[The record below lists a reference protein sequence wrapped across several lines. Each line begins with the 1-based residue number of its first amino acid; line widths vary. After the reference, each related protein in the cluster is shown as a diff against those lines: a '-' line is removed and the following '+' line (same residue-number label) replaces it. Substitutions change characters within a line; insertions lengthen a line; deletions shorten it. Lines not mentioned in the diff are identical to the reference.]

1 MVGRGEAPPLSV
13 ECITE
18 GVEGDYAVLNDEA
31 RLKVLPLSK
40 IKAAKH
46 LHAQGQKNMEAT
58 LRQLH
63 AMGEGAYLHEA
74 LHAKHADLLK
84 YLLYPLHDALSVC
97 TKAHLERCPGSL
109 MRKKAGEVPLESTQ
123 GLWSAHVVTQE
134 EEAVALQAEAA
145 RKGED
150 AAIEEAARMVEQ
162 AKQA

>member
-63 AMGEGAYLHEA
+63 AMGEGASLHEA

-97 TKAHLERCPGSL
+97 TKAHLERWTCISPNHKDIELLQVPRFLDAEEGGRGS
-109 MRKKAGEVPLESTQ
+109 P
-123 GLWSAHVVTQE
+123 
-134 EEAVALQAEAA
+134 
-145 RKGED
+145 
-150 AAIEEAARMVEQ
+150 
-162 AKQA
+162 